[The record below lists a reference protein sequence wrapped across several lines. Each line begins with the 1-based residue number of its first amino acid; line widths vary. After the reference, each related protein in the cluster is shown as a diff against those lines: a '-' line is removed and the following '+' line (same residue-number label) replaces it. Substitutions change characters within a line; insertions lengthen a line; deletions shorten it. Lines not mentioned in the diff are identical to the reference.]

1 MARPDGF
8 ICRDEYLDKLAKLSD
23 IEVGRL
29 FRALMKYHRD
39 GETQELKGREDI
51 AFDFIREDIDR
62 ADEKYQ
68 DKCDQNRA
76 NRANWRQRPSTDNNN
91 RQRTATNAPNNN
103 VNNNYDDD
111 ELSCNNG
118 AAGGGMQAVVAD
130 ALRECY
136 PGGVPPQWAGQIAG
150 EAESLGLP
158 SCMAIEAVEQAA
170 KRGAAS
176 PVAYVLSVLRDMDDH
191 GERSPAV
198 YRRRIAKEGYA

>member
-68 DKCDQNRA
+68 DKCEQNRA
-76 NRANWRQRPSTDNNN
+76 NRANGRQRPSTDVNG
-91 RQRTATNAPNNN
+91 RERTATDAPNNN
-103 VNNNYDDD
+103 VNYNKSDDD
-111 ELSCNNG
+111 EPYYNQG
-118 AAGGGMQAVVAD
+118 AAGDGLQAVVSD
-130 ALRECY
+130 ALRDCY

-150 EAESLGLP
+150 EAERQGLP
-158 SCMAIEAVEQAA
+158 SSMAIEAIEQAA
-170 KRGAAS
+170 KHGAAS
-176 PVAYVLSVLRDMDDH
+176 PAAYAMSVIRDMAEH
-191 GERSPAV
+191 GERSIVA
-198 YRRRIAKEGYA
+198 YRRRIAKEGI